1 MIDMRIPIIS
11 IGNSKGIRLPKA
23 VLQQYGLGEEL
34 DLELRDGE
42 IVLRPC
48 EAPRTGWEDAFARY
62 GKGAEEDG
70 LPGDWP
76 EGEGDEWN

>member
-1 MIDMRIPIIS
+1 MTDMRIPIIS
-11 IGNSKGIRLPKA
+11 IGNSKGIRLPKT

-48 EAPRTGWEDAFARY
+48 ESPRTGWEDAFARY

-70 LPGDWP
+70 LPEDGP

>member
-1 MIDMRIPIIS
+1 MTDMRIPIIS

-23 VLQQYGLGEEL
+23 VLQQYGLSEEL

-48 EAPRTGWEDAFARY
+48 ETPRQGWEDAFARY
-62 GKGAEEDG
+62 GKGAEEDR
-70 LPGDWP
+70 LPGGWP